1 MILNSCVCVLGV
13 CDGGV
18 FQMDGRGG
26 YEDEPYGNENNRK
39 RRERT
44 DEPVRRRMSNDF
56 YSDHAKRGRVATA
69 GQG

>member
-1 MILNSCVCVLGV
+1 
-13 CDGGV
+13 
-18 FQMDGRGG
+18 MDGRGG